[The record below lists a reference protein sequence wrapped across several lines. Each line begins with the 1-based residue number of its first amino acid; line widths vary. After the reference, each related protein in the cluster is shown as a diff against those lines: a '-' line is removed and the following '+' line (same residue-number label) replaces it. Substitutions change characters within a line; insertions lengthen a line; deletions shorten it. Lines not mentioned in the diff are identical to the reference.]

1 MRKTTSPGTSAA
13 RPSLSVPEPVGV
25 PGGRAVGARPEAG
38 APPLL
43 TLRVSRDGG
52 RTWSAPRVYRATDRL
67 PPLMSGVWP
76 PCRCPR
82 CAPAAG

>member
-1 MRKTTSPGTSAA
+1 MRKTTSPGTPA
-13 RPSLSVPEPVGV
+13 RPLPPVPEPAGV
-25 PGGRAVGARPEAG
+25 PGVRAVGARAEAG

-52 RTWSAPRVYRATDRL
+52 RTWSAPRAYRATDRL

>member
-1 MRKTTSPGTSAA
+1 MRKTTPAGPPA
-13 RPSLSVPEPVGV
+13 RPSLPVPE
-25 PGGRAVGARPEAG
+25 PGGRAVGPGPATDTA
-38 APPLL
+38 PLL

-52 RTWSAPRVYRATDRL
+52 RTWSAPRAYRATDRL

-82 CAPAAG
+82 CAPAEG